1 MPLWLPRPP
10 PLLLSPSPKDEDR
23 PDEDELLSPNM
34 LPPLLRLR
42 LLLPKLLSELP
53 LLPFDSP
60 DSTACSTS
68 TSLVASAFFR

>member
-1 MPLWLPRPP
+1 
-10 PLLLSPSPKDEDR
+10 
-23 PDEDELLSPNM
+23 M
-34 LPPLLRLR
+34 LPLLLRLR

>member
-1 MPLWLPRPP
+1 
-10 PLLLSPSPKDEDR
+10 
-23 PDEDELLSPNM
+23 M

-42 LLLPKLLSELP
+42 LLPKLLSELP

>member
-1 MPLWLPRPP
+1 
-10 PLLLSPSPKDEDR
+10 
-23 PDEDELLSPNM
+23 M

-53 LLPFDSP
+53 LLPLDSP
-60 DSTACSTS
+60 ESTACSTS